1 MSSRARIYRKPK
13 TSMQSG
19 PAGQDWL
26 LEFAPS
32 MKRVADPLMGW
43 TGSGDT
49 QSQIR
54 LQFENREEAIAYATR
69 EGIPYDA
76 ELPTPPRERKPKSY
90 ADNFKFGRPE
100 NWTH

>member
-1 MSSRARIYRKPK
+1 MTSRARIYRKPK

-19 PAGQDWL
+19 PGSQDWM
-26 LEFAPS
+26 LEFEPS

-49 QSQIR
+49 QSQIQ
-54 LQFENREEAIAYATR
+54 LHFESRAEAIAYATR
-69 EGIPYDA
+69 EGFAFDA
-76 ELPTPPRERKPKSY
+76 ELEVALRVRKPKSY

>member
-1 MSSRARIYRKPK
+1 MTSRARIYRKPK

-32 MKRVADPLMGW
+32 MKREADPLMGW

-49 QSQIR
+49 QAQIR
-54 LQFENREEAIAYATR
+54 LSFESRDEAIAYATR
-69 EGIPYDA
+69 EGLAFDA
-76 ELPTPPRERKPKSY
+76 ELPVAERERKPKSY
-90 ADNFKFGRPE
+90 ADNFKFGRSE

>member
-19 PAGQDWL
+19 PAGRDWI
-26 LEFAPS
+26 LEFAPA

-54 LQFENREEAIAYATR
+54 LHFETREEAIAYATR
-69 EGIPYDA
+69 ENIPYDA
-76 ELPTPPRERKPKSY
+76 EIEVPPRERKPKSY
-90 ADNFKFGRPE
+90 ADNFKFGRFE

>member
-19 PAGQDWL
+19 SAGQDWM
-26 LEFAPS
+26 LEFAPA

-54 LQFENREEAIAYATR
+54 LHFDTREEAISYATS
-69 EGIPYDA
+69 EGLAFDA
-76 ELPTPPRERKPKSY
+76 ELPAVPRERKPKSY

>member
-1 MSSRARIYRKPK
+1 MNSRARIYRKPK

-19 PAGQDWL
+19 PSGQDWML
-26 LEFAPS
+26 DFAPS

-54 LQFENREEAIAYATR
+54 LYFETREEAIAYATR
-69 EGIPYDA
+69 AGLAYDA
-76 ELPTPPRERKPKSY
+76 ELQVAERTKKPKSY
-90 ADNFKFGRPE
+90 ADNFKFGRSE

>member
-1 MSSRARIYRKPK
+1 MTARARIYRKPK

-19 PAGQDWL
+19 PAGQEWMLDY
-26 LEFAPS
+26 APA

-54 LQFENREEAIAYATR
+54 LHFATREEAIAYATR
-69 EGIPYDA
+69 EGIAFDA
-76 ELPTPPRERKPKSY
+76 EIPHNRVVRPKSY
-90 ADNFKFGRPE
+90 ADNFKFGRTD

>member
-1 MSSRARIYRKPK
+1 MISRARIYRKPK

-19 PAGQDWL
+19 PAGQDWM

-32 MKRVADPLMGW
+32 MRRVADPLMGW

-54 LQFENREEAIAYATR
+54 LHFETREEAIAYATR
-69 EGIPYDA
+69 EGFAFDA
-76 ELPTPPRERKPKSY
+76 ELQVAERVKQPKSY
-90 ADNFKFGRPE
+90 ADNFKFGRFE